1 MTSGCVEC
9 EHLFDDFADAT
20 RMHVKALEQS
30 RMAAVEQD
38 TAKLLRLEG
47 QVLAASDRRNE
58 TRKAF
63 KDHEAKHHVH
73 FSDPNQAQHRR

>member
-1 MTSGCVEC
+1 MQTPFIHGDSIDVC
-9 EHLFDDFADAT
+9 LRDRIDSF
-20 RMHVKALEQS
+20 EQS

-63 KDHEAKHHVH
+63 KDHEAKHDVH